1 WQLQADMIVLQEAWW
16 PAGRPDP
23 VAEAAHA
30 LGHRVLRADLVAGT
44 DLRSLGI
51 AADARRG
58 QWGLAVLTALPGAGA
73 GVADLG
79 RAPRRSGSRSPP
91 GPGPAGGSSTPT

>member
-1 WQLQADMIVLQEAWW
+1 MIVLQEAWW

-30 LGHRVLRADLVAGT
+30 LGHHILRADLVTAT

-51 AADARRG
+51 AAEAGRG
-58 QWGLAVLTALPGAGA
+58 QWGLAVLTALPTCLR
-73 GVADLG
+73 VA
-79 RAPRRSGSRSPP
+79 
-91 GPGPAGGSSTPT
+91 